1 MSIRKKT
8 VILVAVI
15 LALIMVVPAS
25 YIISADLNGHKAL
38 PVIYTSNSESAQN
51 WTLNFYGE
59 ENQTSGWNTFHPVNE
74 SASFVQPGYNQSF
87 LNLSM
92 PFIGGYP
99 YGGPTRTALT
109 FSLPFVVTGSV
120 MASALPTGVMIS
132 YSTSLPPGP
141 DSPQPFYV
149 LQFLGIASITTA
161 TEVNVSGFGGWT
173 TQSHVIQL
181 VNQSHYNGRGAYH
194 FTFSDGATPEFYGI
208 EPDHPFN
215 FDLNFTLLGLSRPV
229 YDIIDFVFMDVNSTA
244 GSSGSAATDSHP
256 YNNLQNSDALINFQS
271 PHVKVAYCESLL
283 QSSSSPLS
291 TAGPVTA
298 SIIQDSSSASTRSY
312 DVLLPQIQDAESEW
326 S

>member
-8 VILVAVI
+8 VILAAVI

-25 YIISADLNGHKAL
+25 YIIFSDMNSHKAL
-38 PVIYTSNSESAQN
+38 PVIYTCNSESAQN
-51 WTLNFYGE
+51 WTLNFYGA
-59 ENQTSGWNTFHPVNE
+59 ENQTSGLNNFPPVNE

-92 PFIGGYP
+92 PIIYEHP
-99 YGGPTRTALT
+99 YGGLARTALT
-109 FSLPFVVTGSV
+109 FSLLFLVTGSV
-120 MASALPTGVMIS
+120 MATVLPTGVKIS

-141 DSPQPFYV
+141 DSPQPFYM
-149 LQFLGIASITTA
+149 LQSLGDGAIYNA
-161 TEVNVSGFGGWT
+161 TEVNVSGFAGWS

-194 FTFSDGATPEFYGI
+194 FTFTDGAMPDFYGI
-208 EPDHPFN
+208 KPDHPFN

-244 GSSGSAATDSHP
+244 GSTGSAATDSHP
-256 YNNLQNSDALINFQS
+256 YYNLQNSDALINFQS
-271 PHVKVAYCESLL
+271 PHMKVAYYESLL
-283 QSSSSPLS
+283 RSSSSPLS
-291 TAGPVTA
+291 AAGPVTG

>member
-1 MSIRKKT
+1 MLTGKKT
-8 VILVAVI
+8 VILAAVI

-25 YIISADLNGHKAL
+25 YIIFSDMNSHKAL

-149 LQFLGIASITTA
+149 LQFLGIGSITTA
-161 TEVNVSGFGGWT
+161 TEVNVSGFAGWT

>member
-1 MSIRKKT
+1 MLTGKKT
-8 VILVAVI
+8 VILAAVI

-25 YIISADLNGHKAL
+25 YIIFSDMNSHKAL

-51 WTLNFYGE
+51 WTLNFYGA
-59 ENQTSGWNTFHPVNE
+59 ENQTSGLNTFHPVNE
-74 SASFVQPGYNQSF
+74 NASFVQPGYNQSF

-92 PFIGGYP
+92 PFIHEYP
-99 YGGPTRTALT
+99 NGGPTGNALT
-109 FSLPFVVTGSV
+109 FALPFLVTGSV

-141 DSPQPFYV
+141 DSPQPFYM
-149 LQFLGIASITTA
+149 LQSLGDGAIYNA
-161 TEVNVSGFGGWT
+161 TEVNVSGFAGWT

-181 VNQSHYNGRGAYH
+181 VNQSHYNGRGAYR
-194 FTFSDGATPEFYGI
+194 FSFFDGATPEFYGI
-208 EPDHPFN
+208 KPDHPFN

-244 GSSGSAATDSHP
+244 GSTGFASTDSHP
-256 YNNLQNSDALINFQS
+256 YDSTQNSYALINFQS
-271 PHVKVAYCESLL
+271 PHMKVAYCESLL

-291 TAGPVTA
+291 TAGPVTG
-298 SIIQDSSSASTRSY
+298 SIIQDSISASTRSY
-312 DVLLPQIQDAESEW
+312 DVLLPQIHDAESEW

>member
-1 MSIRKKT
+1 MLTGKKT
-8 VILVAVI
+8 VILAAVI

-25 YIISADLNGHKAL
+25 YIIFSDMNSHKAL

-149 LQFLGIASITTA
+149 LQSLGIGSITTA
-161 TEVNVSGFGGWT
+161 TEVNVSGFAGWT

-194 FTFSDGATPEFYGI
+194 FTFSDGAMPDFHDI
-208 EPDHPFN
+208 KPDHPFN

-229 YDIIDFVFMDVNSTA
+229 YDIIDFVFMDVDSTGA
-244 GSSGSAATDSHP
+244 NNIPASPDMHSGNFFSANQLMGSKLPHGEKIANNQILSLSGSASCRWAQPVPNLKHSFCP
-256 YNNLQNSDALINFQS
+256 YWQ
-271 PHVKVAYCESLL
+271 
-283 QSSSSPLS
+283 
-291 TAGPVTA
+291 
-298 SIIQDSSSASTRSY
+298 
-312 DVLLPQIQDAESEW
+312 
-326 S
+326 

>member
-1 MSIRKKT
+1 MLTGKKT
-8 VILVAVI
+8 VILAAVI

-25 YIISADLNGHKAL
+25 YIIFSDMNSHKAL

-51 WTLNFYGE
+51 WTLNFYGA
-59 ENQTSGWNTFHPVNE
+59 ENQTSGLNTFHPVNE
-74 SASFVQPGYNQSF
+74 NASFVQPGYNQSF

-92 PFIGGYP
+92 PFIHEYP
-99 YGGPTRTALT
+99 NGGPTGNALT
-109 FSLPFVVTGSV
+109 FALPFLVTGSV

-141 DSPQPFYV
+141 DSPQPFYM
-149 LQFLGIASITTA
+149 LQSLGDGAIYNA
-161 TEVNVSGFGGWT
+161 TEVNVSGFAGWT

-194 FTFSDGATPEFYGI
+194 FTFTDAAMPDFYGI
-208 EPDHPFN
+208 KPDHPFN

-244 GSSGSAATDSHP
+244 GSTGFASTDSHP
-256 YNNLQNSDALINFQS
+256 YDSTQNSYALINFQS
-271 PHVKVAYCESLL
+271 PHMKVAYCESLL

-312 DVLLPQIQDAESEW
+312 DVLLPQIHDAESEW

>member
-99 YGGPTRTALT
+99 FGGFSGNALT

-120 MASALPTGVMIS
+120 MASVLPTGVMIS
-132 YSTSLPPGP
+132 YSCSLPSGP
-141 DSPQPFYV
+141 DYPQPFYM
-149 LQFLGIASITTA
+149 LQSLGIGSITTA
-161 TEVNVSGFGGWT
+161 TEVNVSGFAGWT
-173 TQSHVIQL
+173 APSHVIQL

-194 FTFSDGATPEFYGI
+194 FTFSDGATPRFHDI
-208 EPDHPFN
+208 KPDHPFN

-244 GSSGSAATDSHP
+244 GGTGSAATDSHP
-256 YNNLQNSDALINFQS
+256 YNNLQNSDALINAQS
-271 PHVKVAYCESLL
+271 PPMKMAYDNKALR
-283 QSSSSPLS
+283 SSYLS
-291 TAGPVTA
+291 TTSPVTG
-298 SIIQDSSSASTRSY
+298 SIIQDSGSASTRLYIVHS
-312 DVLLPQIQDAESEW
+312 VSNPACRT
-326 S
+326 

>member
-8 VILVAVI
+8 VILGAVI

-25 YIISADLNGHKAL
+25 YIISGELNSHKAL

-51 WTLNFYGE
+51 WTLNFYGA
-59 ENQTSGWNTFHPVNE
+59 ENQTSGENPFHPVNE

-92 PFIGGYP
+92 PIIYEHPNGGFS
-99 YGGPTRTALT
+99 GNALT
-109 FSLPFVVTGSV
+109 FSLLFLVTGSV
-120 MASALPTGVMIS
+120 MASALPTGTMIS
-132 YSTSLPPGP
+132 YSCSLPYGP
-141 DSPQPFYV
+141 DYPQPFYM
-149 LQFLGIASITTA
+149 LQSLGDGGIPDA
-161 TEVNVSGFGGWT
+161 TEVNVSGFAGWT

-194 FTFSDGATPEFYGI
+194 FTFSDGAMPDFHDI
-208 EPDHPFN
+208 KPDHPFN

>member
-8 VILVAVI
+8 VILGAVI

-25 YIISADLNGHKAL
+25 YIIFSDMNSHKVL

-149 LQFLGIASITTA
+149 LQFLGIGSITTA
-161 TEVNVSGFGGWT
+161 TEVNVSGFAGWT

-194 FTFSDGATPEFYGI
+194 FTFSDGATPRFHDI
-208 EPDHPFN
+208 KPDHPFN

-229 YDIIDFVFMDVNSTA
+229 YDIIDFVFMDVNSTGA
-244 GSSGSAATDSHP
+244 NNIPASHNMHSGNFFSANQLMGSKLPHGEKIA
-256 YNNLQNSDALINFQS
+256 NNQI
-271 PHVKVAYCESLL
+271 PSLY
-283 QSSSSPLS
+283 
-291 TAGPVTA
+291 
-298 SIIQDSSSASTRSY
+298 SSASREWARPDLFNILKDYSFSQRS
-312 DVLLPQIQDAESEW
+312 S
-326 S
+326 